1 MATATAVKQP
11 VQPVIDLETAPQGS
25 TVPAVAA
32 PAGVAAEMVQVIE
45 RLSANADVD
54 VTKIEKLIEFQERIM
69 RHQAKAAF
77 DAAFA
82 LMQGELPVI
91 DEKGQIK
98 VDDKVRSKYAK
109 YEDIQAAIR
118 PVLQK
123 HGFAIRHRN
132 ENMPD
137 GKLKIVGI
145 LSHRDGHSEQDEFL
159 CPADKSGGKADIQAI
174 GSTRSYG
181 MRYTTISLLNI
192 ETRGLDDDG
201 RRAGQA
207 EREPKADA
215 PKPDAGY
222 EDWEADMAACADE
235 GTAKLM
241 AAFNNSRKDYRKI
254 LTDRGKWEPLKT
266 RAAAVTKGGAR

>member
-1 MATATAVKQP
+1 MATATAPKQP
-11 VQPVIDLETAPQGS
+11 PLVVDIETTQPGS

-32 PAGVAAEMVQVIE
+32 PSGVASEMVQAIE
-45 RLSANADVD
+45 RLAANADVD
-54 VTKIEKLIEFQERIM
+54 VTKIEKIIEFQERIM

-91 DEKGQIK
+91 DEKGAILVEGK
-98 VDDKVRSKYAK
+98 LRSKYAK

-118 PVLQK
+118 PILRE
-123 HGFAIRHRN
+123 HGFSIRHRN
-132 ENMPD
+132 ENLPD
-137 GKLKIVGI
+137 GKLKIIGI

-174 GSTRSYG
+174 GSTRAYG

-207 EREPKADA
+207 EREPVKVEA
-215 PKPDAGY
+215 PPPGY
-222 EDWEADMAACADE
+222 EDFVTDMAACADE
-235 GTAKLM
+235 GTPKLM
-241 AAFNNSRKDYRKI
+241 AAFNKANKEYRKR
-254 LTDRGKWEPLKT
+254 LTGTDEWERLKAK
-266 RAAAVTKGGAR
+266 AATVGAR